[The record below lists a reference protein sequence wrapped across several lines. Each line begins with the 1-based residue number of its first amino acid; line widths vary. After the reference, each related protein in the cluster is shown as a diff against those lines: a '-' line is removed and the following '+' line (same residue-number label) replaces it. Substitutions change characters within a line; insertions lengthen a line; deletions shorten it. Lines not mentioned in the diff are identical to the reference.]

1 MLQGLSYDLH
11 LHTYWSYDAFN
22 SLESCFQHARSRG
35 VRCIAVTDH
44 MVLDGAD
51 RIDEAGRDYADV
63 RAIPAAEFTVSTP
76 HRSRVDLLCFGLQR
90 DDSGLLAGVL
100 EIYRDFQRATGEAR
114 WKGLNALGFDVTGED
129 YLQLLRSYRPA
140 TVVDVQG
147 VTDCQID
154 VWLGFLTDSGLIS
167 NPDELR
173 PLMERMDE
181 KVSAPPFPSV
191 ESIVPPLKQSGA
203 LVALAHP
210 YRYVG
215 DDEAMIDAYV
225 DTCQADGME
234 CAHGSVPPGF
244 TPRYRQY
251 CIKHGLF
258 STGGSDAHDERDLQI
273 NFARHHGEEE
283 WLDEFLERLERKQDV
298 GQSQGG

>member
-1 MLQGLSYDLH
+1 MLRNLSYDLH
-11 LHTYWSYDAFN
+11 LHTHWSYDAFN

-51 RIDEAGRDYADV
+51 RLEEAGRGYPDV

-100 EIYRDFQRATGEAR
+100 EIYRDFQRETGEAR
-114 WKGLNALGFDVTGED
+114 WKGLDALGLDVTGED

-154 VWLGFLTDSGLIS
+154 VWLGFLRGRGLIS
-167 NPDELR
+167 SPDELR
-173 PLMERMDE
+173 PLMERMEE
-181 KVSAPPFPSV
+181 KVSVPPFPGV
-191 ESIVPPLKQSGA
+191 ESVVPPLKQSGA

-215 DDEAMIDAYV
+215 GDEAMIDAYV

-234 CAHGSVPPGF
+234 CAHGSVPPEL

-251 CIKHGLF
+251 CIGHGLF
-258 STGGSDAHDERDLQI
+258 STGGSDAHDERDLRI

-283 WLDEFLERLERKQDV
+283 WLDEFLERLERKRDV
-298 GQSQGG
+298 GRSGE